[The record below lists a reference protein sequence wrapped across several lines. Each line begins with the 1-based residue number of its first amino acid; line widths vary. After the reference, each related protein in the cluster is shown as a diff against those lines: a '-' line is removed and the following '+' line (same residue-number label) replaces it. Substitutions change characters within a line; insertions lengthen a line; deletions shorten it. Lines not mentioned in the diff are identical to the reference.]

1 MASSQLAYRIKD
13 RSSHQNLERRTE
25 AVPAVR
31 DHEVLVEVRGV
42 TLNSRDVQICGGWY
56 PAPGIKD
63 DLVPCSDGAGVV
75 VAVGGAVDSVKV
87 GDRVIANFALN
98 NPYGTLKNQD
108 QTLGG
113 SVDGMLRQYAAVP
126 AHAIVKIPEQCE
138 LDFVQ
143 LASLVCTGATVWNAL
158 FGYKPM
164 RPGQT
169 VLFQGAS
176 DLELMR

>member
-13 RSSHQNLERRTE
+13 RLSHQNLERRTE
-25 AVPAVR
+25 AVPAIR

-42 TLNSRDVQICGGWY
+42 TLDN
-56 PAPGIKD
+56 
-63 DLVPCSDGAGVV
+63 
-75 VAVGGAVDSVKV
+75 VKV

-113 SVDGMLRQYAAVP
+113 GVDGMLRQYAAVP

-169 VLFQGAS
+169 VLFQGVF
-176 DLELMR
+176 DLDLDLDFVR